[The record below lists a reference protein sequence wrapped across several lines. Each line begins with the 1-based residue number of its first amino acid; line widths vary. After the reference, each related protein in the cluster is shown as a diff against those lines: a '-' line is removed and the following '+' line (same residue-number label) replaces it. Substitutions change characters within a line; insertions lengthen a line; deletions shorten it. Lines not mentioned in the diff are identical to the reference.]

1 MCGIN
6 GCTKAYGS
14 ASSLCAHKR
23 AHHPGWRTGVYDPP
37 PKAAGEAAATEG
49 GGRAATHTTKP
60 PPPSASMPGALAMG
74 AGARGGPAGVWLSVL
89 AADATGR
96 LGALRRSRVRAQ
108 RACRDGQQSCATAAA
123 EGAHAVGSAVTACVS
138 VAAHAASAKLCRAM
152 DEAIDAEINRLED
165 WVMQLD
171 VIAAECLHLTSV
183 RFFALMAATP
193 AMRNSGAPLTAIG
206 AAAGAAASIAAAA
219 ASACTPSLSGTA
231 QDGGAVSDDPAAGA
245 APGGEARFKVSTLVA
260 PGARRSARS
269 TLPVG
274 SAPAA
279 GGGVGGSSGEH
290 EQGWES
296 PDSMTLEAS
305 PESLQGGSPASG
317 QEDSNGA
324 APTHPTGM
332 LPLNADTAEPLWQ
345 RDLVEELT
353 KAKAVGD
360 VLALGHDAEVLAVVW
375 PHNGPTQ
382 EGGL

>member
-37 PKAAGEAAATEG
+37 PKAAGEAAVE
-49 GGRAATHTTKP
+49 GGRAAPHTIKP

-108 RACRDGQQSCATAAA
+108 RACRDGQQSCANAAA

-171 VIAAECLHLTSV
+171 VIAAECLHLTSA

-193 AMRNSGAPLTAIG
+193 AVRSSGGSLTAIG

-219 ASACTPSLSGTA
+219 ASASTPSLSGTA
-231 QDGGAVSDDPAAGA
+231 QDGGAGPDDPGDT
-245 APGGEARFKVSTLVA
+245 RFKASTLVA
-260 PGARRSARS
+260 PGPARRSARS
-269 TLPVG
+269 TPPVG
-274 SAPAA
+274 VTPAA
-279 GGGVGGSSGEH
+279 GAGVGGSSGEH

-324 APTHPTGM
+324 APTHPTGL
-332 LPLNADTAEPLWQ
+332 LPLNADEAEPLWQ

-382 EGGL
+382 

>member
-23 AHHPGWRTGVYDPP
+23 AHHPGWRTGVHDPP
-37 PKAAGEAAATEG
+37 PKATGDAAAPES
-49 GGRAATHTTKP
+49 GRSAPHTTKP

-152 DEAIDAEINRLED
+152 DEAIDAEISRLED

-171 VIAAECLHLTSV
+171 VIAAECMHLSSV

-193 AMRNSGAPLTAIG
+193 ATRNTGAPLTAIG

-219 ASACTPSLSGTA
+219 ANACTPSLSGTA
-231 QDGGAVSDDPAAGA
+231 TDGGAASEEGGAA
-245 APGGEARFKVSTLVA
+245 APGGGEAVRFKASTLVA

-269 TLPVG
+269 ALPVG
-274 SAPAA
+274 STPGA
-279 GGGVGGSSGEH
+279 GAGAGGSSGEA
-290 EQGWES
+290 GWES

-317 QEDSNGA
+317 QEDSDGP
-324 APTHPTGM
+324 APTQATGL
-332 LPLNADTAEPLWQ
+332 LPPNAACGEPEPLWQ

-375 PHNGPTQ
+375 PHNGPAQ
-382 EGGL
+382 DGL